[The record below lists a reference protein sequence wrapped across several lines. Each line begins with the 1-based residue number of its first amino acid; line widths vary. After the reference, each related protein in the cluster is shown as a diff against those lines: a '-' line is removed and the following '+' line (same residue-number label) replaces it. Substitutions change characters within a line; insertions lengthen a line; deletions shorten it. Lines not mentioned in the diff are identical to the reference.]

1 MAEKA
6 PGGQPIIKKI
16 KKIAAGHHGGSW
28 KVALADLMTTLMA
41 FFLVMWLIE
50 LSKPDDRDVR
60 VLKQGIANYFNF
72 YTIFPRVGKKKVHVT
87 KRLNRNSVL
96 TPEELVNII
105 IDTYIANA
113 PELREHIN
121 VTRVREGVKVDIMD
135 SDTKNFF
142 SPTDLAVKPPVR
154 RAIELL
160 CTVLRKLE
168 NPLTLEGHVQAT
180 PEGSPPYDEWLFST
194 TIATASLPVF
204 TENSVQS
211 DRFTKI
217 TGFAA
222 KQGMLGYQNWDSAN
236 RRLSVVVIF
245 PVKYIEVTGD
255 GTDQIGD
262 LGGITPDKNKG
273 GEVNKEGGEKAEP
286 AGEMPAEPAADQ
298 HGN

>member
-1 MAEKA
+1 MADKA
-6 PGGQPIIKKI
+6 TGTQPIIKKI

-87 KRLNRNSVL
+87 KRLNKNSVL

-113 PELREHIN
+113 PELRDHIN
-121 VTRVREGVKVDIMD
+121 VTRVKEGVKVDIMD

-142 SPTDLAVKPPVR
+142 SPTDLVVKPQVR

-160 CTVLRKLE
+160 CTILRKLE
-168 NPLTLEGHVQAT
+168 NPLTIEGHVQST
-180 PEGSPPYDEWLFST
+180 PEGAPPYDEWLFST
-194 TIATASLPVF
+194 TIATATMSVF
-204 TENSVQS
+204 AENQVQTT
-211 DRFTKI
+211 RFTRL

-222 KQGMLGYQNWDSAN
+222 TAPMPGYQSWDSAN
-236 RRLSVVVIF
+236 RRLSVVIVF

-262 LGGITPDKNKG
+262 LGGLTPEKNKG
-273 GEVNKEGGEKAEP
+273 GEVSTGGGEKAEP
-286 AGEMPAEPAADQ
+286 AGEMPAAE
-298 HGN
+298 HH